1 LLDIDEILRESKATE
16 RSIIEICR
24 FYGITNYLSIP
35 MVVMLLGDGTFFG
48 DTQLLYLNL
57 SKLII
62 INLAIPL
69 TRARP

>member
-1 LLDIDEILRESKATE
+1 
-16 RSIIEICR
+16 
-24 FYGITNYLSIP
+24 
-35 MVVMLLGDGTFFG
+35 MLLSEGTFFG

-69 TRARP
+69 SRASP